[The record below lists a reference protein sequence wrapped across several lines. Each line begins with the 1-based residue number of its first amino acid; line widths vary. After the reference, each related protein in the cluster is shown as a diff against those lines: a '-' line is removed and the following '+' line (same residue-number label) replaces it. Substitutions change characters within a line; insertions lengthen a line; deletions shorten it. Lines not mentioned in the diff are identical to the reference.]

1 MTKKQRLEIE
11 NKIKE
16 IELKVNSMLLIA
28 LGFDVS
34 DNGYLVD
41 QDTLQRVKLGY
52 HFLKFNNSNETTI
65 PLHKNDILFNPLNN
79 RKLANS
85 LFELFLKKEEVDD
98 DLFVR
103 VYFTEEV
110 ESKYVLKI
118 ILENN
123 QGTLMS
129 EPFRNQLYCYAECI
143 VSMYDVNDVGMI
155 GNLLKELEEL
165 KNEIQ

>member
-123 QGTLMS
+123 QGALMS
-129 EPFRNQLYCYAECI
+129 EPFKNQLYCYVECI

>member
-79 RKLANS
+79 RKLTNS

-98 DLFVR
+98 DLFVD
-103 VYFTEEV
+103 F
-110 ESKYVLKI
+110 
-118 ILENN
+118 
-123 QGTLMS
+123 
-129 EPFRNQLYCYAECI
+129 
-143 VSMYDVNDVGMI
+143 
-155 GNLLKELEEL
+155 
-165 KNEIQ
+165 

>member
-129 EPFRNQLYCYAECI
+129 EPFKNQLYCYVECI